1 MGRKSSEKS
10 NKKRQNGALKQQ
22 EKEMYAEC
30 EKLFQASSI
39 SLNKNQLWE
48 NYQEISTILEKI
60 KKLEECKSDSSDVP
74 EREDVIE
81 EFVDWLHKNE
91 VNTDGV
97 SIHKFPD
104 YGLGLKANS
113 DLNENDLILKIPRKL
128 IFNVST
134 AAAELKD
141 LEDDILIKHMP
152 YVALAIALLI
162 EKYKSTSLWKP
173 YLNILPK
180 NYCTVLYMS
189 MDDMMELKESP
200 ALETAL
206 KQCRNIARQYSY
218 FKKLFHNSKNSVS
231 KLLADVF
238 TYEEYRWAVSTIM
251 TRQNV
256 IPSENQSAMV
266 HSLIPMWDMCNH
278 SEGKIT
284 TNFNEISNCC
294 ECYAMK
300 SFKTDDQIFIY
311 YGSRTNAEFF
321 VHSGFVYPDNAN
333 DSYEL
338 HLGIGSS
345 DKLRS
350 EKVELLSKIGLPVS
364 NQFPLKPEPNLL
376 TGALLGF
383 LRVFNMTKDNLDF
396 WLKSD
401 TKLDIVKKD
410 FSSDDVL
417 DKSVLNFI
425 MTRIKLLLTKY
436 RTLEEDKIQAL
447 TASEDC
453 RKLVLQ
459 MKFSEKKLL
468 NRVLS
473 SLESYS
479 KV

>member
-104 YGLGLKANS
+104 YGL
-113 DLNENDLILKIPRKL
+113 
-128 IFNVST
+128 
-134 AAAELKD
+134 
-141 LEDDILIKHMP
+141 
-152 YVALAIALLI
+152 
-162 EKYKSTSLWKP
+162 
-173 YLNILPK
+173 
-180 NYCTVLYMS
+180 VLYMS